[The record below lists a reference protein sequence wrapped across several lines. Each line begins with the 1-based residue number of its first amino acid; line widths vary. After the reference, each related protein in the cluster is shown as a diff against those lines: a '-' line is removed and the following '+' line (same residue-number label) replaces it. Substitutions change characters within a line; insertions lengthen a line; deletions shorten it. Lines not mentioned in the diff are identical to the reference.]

1 MQSINGMAEKL
12 RTFIASREG
21 LAVPGCYDVLSAMI
35 LEKAGFK
42 AVFMSGYG
50 VAASFLGSPD
60 IGLTSL
66 VETASVTRNVAS
78 ALHIPLV
85 VDADNGYGN
94 ENNVVRTVNELE
106 RAGSAAMILEDQ
118 VFPKRCGHAGGKQ
131 VIPLDQ
137 YMRKLDCALRAR
149 QTPMCIVA
157 RTDAMSLDEG
167 ILRAKQFHA
176 AGADLVLIDGLPSL
190 DALKR
195 VADEVPGHKVINL
208 IFGGK
213 TPLLKSREL
222 HDLGFTIVLYS
233 TPALYAAASALLQ
246 AMTLLSDTGDLN
258 SISNQFHQ
266 FSRLPV
272 LRRGRLPSASRQRGA
287 RRHRGG
293 KRRGPG
299 QHSRREVRS
308 PGGRRRIAAGRTR
321 SGASGVRRGRLA
333 VCYRV

>member
-12 RTFIASREG
+12 RTLIASREG

-50 VAASFLGSPD
+50 VAASFLGNPD

-94 ENNVVRTVNELE
+94 EDNVVRTVNELE

-195 VADEVPGHKVINL
+195 VADEVPGRKVINL

-258 SISNQFHQ
+258 SISNQSVNFRDFQ
-266 FSRLPV
+266 SFV
-272 LRRGRLPSASRQRGA
+272 EGGYLRRRGSEGLADTAAGISAAPVSAVDTKFAADESGGGA
-287 RRHRGG
+287 R
-293 KRRGPG
+293 
-299 QHSRREVRS
+299 Q
-308 PGGRRRIAAGRTR
+308 AGL
-321 SGASGVRRGRLA
+321 GLA
-333 VCYRV
+333 RQG